1 MNITRPNLGL
11 SWQEMARWLALPIT
25 WIAGI
30 SAIAI
35 WLGMSSAALAPEH
48 KLGLA
53 VIAMVPALVQ
63 LALYKFHGEDWAE
76 AASLLIWTALAVGG
90 MALAGNLYS
99 PLMALAILP
108 VIASLGMGKAERVLE
123 AGFLACLAI
132 IAMAIAGPSGWLPR
146 DGFLLS
152 AWPQMEMSVLV
163 LTMVASVS
171 VLLSL
176 LPGWDEEARTRDSLF
191 RNGAHMDFCVQAD
204 GRIVTAS
211 NAGRKWSKNARSLA
225 EITGTGRAA
234 TTLRT
239 AVIDAMAYGASLDA
253 ELPIGADE
261 ILYQIHVRPLDRR
274 RAIVSIRDVQADH
287 DLVTRLR
294 SERDSAEIRA
304 RDKAVFLAS
313 MSHELRT
320 PLNAIVGFSDMM
332 KARLYGPIPAKY
344 AEYADL
350 IHESGRHLV
359 DLVGDV
365 LDMSKIES
373 DHYQLSMDE
382 FDLCDII
389 RSCTKLMQMSAETA
403 GVSLNTQLPE
413 FELPVKADRKAMRQ
427 ILFNLLSNAIKF
439 TPTGGEVTISAQ
451 LIGDDKVQLGVE
463 DNGVGMSAEDAA
475 RVGQP
480 FQQADSAKITDARG
494 SGLGLSLVKALTELH
509 EGEFVLESEHG
520 QGTRIALDLP
530 IVDDRKVDRGQVER
544 MDVRAH
550 IARAQA
556 ATQEIAAV
564 SQRLAGG
571 N

>member
-1 MNITRPNLGL
+1 MNIIRPSMGI

-30 SAIAI
+30 AVIAI
-35 WLGMSSAALAPEH
+35 GLGLGPASLAPVH

-53 VIAMVPALVQ
+53 VSAMLPAVMQ
-63 LALYKFHGEDWAE
+63 LALYRFRGEDWAE
-76 AASLLIWTALAVGG
+76 AAILLSWTTLAVAG

-132 IAMAIAGPSGWLPR
+132 IAIAVAGPAGWLPR

-163 LTMVASVS
+163 LVMVSSVS
-171 VLLSL
+171 ALIALI
-176 LPGWDEEARTRDSLF
+176 PGWDEEARTRDALF

-204 GRIVTAS
+204 GRIITAS
-211 NAGRKWSKNARSLA
+211 NAGRKWAKGARRLMD
-225 EITGTGRAA
+225 ITGKGRALA
-234 TTLRT
+234 TLRH
-239 AVIDAMAYGASLDA
+239 AVIDAMTHGASLDA
-253 ELPIGADE
+253 ELPLGEDNT
-261 ILYQIHVRPLDRR
+261 LYQVHVRPLDKS
-274 RAIVSIRDVQADH
+274 RAILSVRDIQAAH
-287 DLVTRLR
+287 DLVARLR
-294 SERDSAEIRA
+294 SERDTAEVNA
-304 RDKAVFLAS
+304 RDKAIFLAS

-350 IHESGRHLV
+350 IHESGQHLV

-365 LDMSKIES
+365 LDMSKIDS
-373 DHYQLSMDE
+373 NHYQLTEDG
-382 FDLCDII
+382 FDLNDIV
-389 RSCTKLMQMSAETA
+389 RSCTKLMQMSADTA
-403 GVSLNTQLPE
+403 GVTLSTQLPE
-413 FELPVKADRKAMRQ
+413 FDLMVQADRKAMRQ

-439 TPTGGEVTISAQ
+439 TPAGGTVTISTRLAGEGAVE
-451 LIGDDKVQLGVE
+451 LCVE
-463 DNGVGMSAEDAA
+463 DNGVGMSAADSA

-480 FQQADSAKITDARG
+480 FQQADSAKLTDARG
-494 SGLGLSLVKALTELH
+494 TGLGLSLVKALTELH
-509 EGEFVLESEHG
+509 GGEFELESEPG
-520 QGTRIALDLP
+520 QGTSITLDLP
-530 IVDDRKVDRGQVER
+530 IVDEANMDRGMVEHL
-544 MDVRAH
+544 DVRAH

-564 SQRLAGG
+564 SRRLAGQ
-571 N
+571 